1 MKKAMKLVWMV
12 LFALPM
18 LTLTACGDDDDEL
31 VDDNTGTTVEL
42 KDYSDLIGK
51 KYTEV
56 LDKMGQNFDK
66 DETNQYMIVYYDLDT
81 NVSELD
87 VFFTFFEPEDAPT
100 LYDKAVFVNVEVSGF
115 SNAYLLNRL
124 QKLYGEGTA
133 HEDEGEVWYTYEKDG
148 KYILYE
154 FDAAN
159 QEGEIAYFDKKE
171 YDKVYNT
178 KADAKTLKAV
188 RDQLI
193 AK

>member
-12 LFALPM
+12 LFALPF
-18 LTLTACGDDDDEL
+18 LTLTACGDDDEL
-31 VDDNTGTTVEL
+31 VDDNTGATVEL

-66 DETNQYMIVYYDLDT
+66 DETNQYQIVYYNIDT

-87 VFFTFFEPEDAPT
+87 VAFTFYEPEDAPT
-100 LYDKAVFVNVEVSGF
+100 LYEKAVFVNVEVNGF
-115 SNAYLLNRL
+115 SNSYLLNRL

-133 HEDEGEVWYTYEKDG
+133 HEEDGEIWYTYEKDG
-148 KYILYE
+148 KYVLYE
-154 FDAAN
+154 YDAYS
-159 QEGEIAYFDKKE
+159 QEGEISYFDKKE
-171 YDKVYNT
+171 YDKVFDT
-178 KADAKTLKAV
+178 KADAKSLKAV
-188 RDQLI
+188 RNNLR